1 MLALTVT
8 LLKTLLLPPALQLIM
23 VVMATLLWSRYKI
36 ISRLLM
42 FLAWGS
48 LWVLSLP
55 VVSVNLFSYLESPYL
70 KQVEIDRDNALALPQ
85 AIVVLG
91 GGRES
96 NAPEYNGRD
105 QVSHQSLWRL
115 RYGARLAKHYQLP
128 LIVSGGMVYPYEV
141 DSEALLSAEILQQD
155 FGLTDIWQ
163 EDQSRDTWQNA
174 HNTARLLESK
184 QLSKV
189 FLVTHAYHM
198 RRAEFAFQQAGI
210 DAVPMPTG
218 FFSTANTEWLD
229 AWLPRAKSLMGSR
242 TALHE
247 FLGLLYY
254 HLKSTL

>member
-1 MLALTVT
+1 MLALALT
-8 LLKTLLLPPALQLIM
+8 LLKTLLLPPALQLLM
-23 VVMATLLWSRYKI
+23 VVIAALLWGRYKL

-42 FLAWGS
+42 ILAWGS
-48 LWVLSLP
+48 LWLLSLP
-55 VVSVNLFSYLESPYL
+55 VVSANLLSYLESPYL
-70 KQVEIDRDNALALPQ
+70 AQPSIVRDDTLPQ

-91 GGRES
+91 GGREA

-115 RYGARLAKHYQLP
+115 RYGARLAKKYQLP
-128 LIVSGGMVYPYEV
+128 LIVSGGTVYPCEV
-141 DSEALLSAEILQQD
+141 DSEALLSAELLQED
-155 FGLTDIWQ
+155 FGLSDIWQ

-174 HNTARLLESK
+174 QNTARLLDSK

-198 RRAEFAFQQAGI
+198 RRAEFSFRQAGVDVI
-210 DAVPMPTG
+210 PMGTG

-229 AWLPRAKSLMGSR
+229 AWLPRANALMGSR

-247 FLGLLYY
+247 FLGLLVYS
-254 HLKSTL
+254 LKAALQ

>member
-1 MLALTVT
+1 VLALTAT

-23 VVMATLLWSRYKI
+23 VVIATFLWSRYKFM
-36 ISRLLM
+36 SRLLM

-55 VVSVNLFSYLESPYL
+55 VVSVNLFSYLERPYL
-70 KQVEIDRDNALALPQ
+70 KQSSIVHDDILPQ

-91 GGRES
+91 GGRVS

-115 RYGARLAKHYQLP
+115 RYGARLAKKYQLP
-128 LIVSGGMVYPYEV
+128 LIVSGGTVYPYEV
-141 DSEALLSAEILQQD
+141 DSEALLAAELLQED
-155 FGLTDIWQ
+155 FGLTDILQ
-163 EDQSRDTWQNA
+163 EGQSRDTWQNA
-174 HNTARLLESK
+174 QNTARLLDSR

-198 RRAEFAFQQAGI
+198 RRAEFSFQQAGVDVI
-210 DAVPMPTG
+210 PMATG
-218 FFSTANTEWLD
+218 FFSAANTEWLD

-242 TALHE
+242 TVMHE
-247 FLGLLYY
+247 FLGLLLYSIKPA
-254 HLKSTL
+254 LQ